1 MTVQEEFNQ
10 FKGGIRLMKW
20 EIKWKQGK
28 VITEAPTIEA
38 AIKKFKELGI
48 DVPEKEI
55 SICNFGK

>member
-1 MTVQEEFNQ
+1 MV
-10 FKGGIRLMKW
+10 LMKW

-28 VITEAPTIEA
+28 VITEAPTIEG

-55 SICNFGK
+55 SIASFG

>member
-1 MTVQEEFNQ
+1 
-10 FKGGIRLMKW
+10 MKW
-20 EIKWKQGK
+20 EIKWKSGRI
-28 VITEAPTIEA
+28 ITDAESIED